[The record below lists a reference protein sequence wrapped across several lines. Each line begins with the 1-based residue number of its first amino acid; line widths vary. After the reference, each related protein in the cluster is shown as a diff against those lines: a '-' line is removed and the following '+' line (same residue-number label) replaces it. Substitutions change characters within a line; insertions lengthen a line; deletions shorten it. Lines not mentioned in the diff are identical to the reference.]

1 MFVNSVLQQIA
12 VHGLE
17 QTIGYMK
24 LPLKPHWTFKVKH
37 TVTGLQ
43 KVTELL
49 DLLSNFVLI
58 LKNTILVQD
67 TFIMLHTCMK
77 VQQILLQQLL
87 GKLLGHTWATSQPI
101 GQ

>member
-24 LPLKPHWTFKVKH
+24 LSQAPPDFSKVKH

-49 DLLSNFVLI
+49 DPLSNSANIEKIQFWYKI
-58 LKNTILVQD
+58 I
-67 TFIMLHTCMK
+67 
-77 VQQILLQQLL
+77 
-87 GKLLGHTWATSQPI
+87 P
-101 GQ
+101 